1 MSVMSYRRRL
11 AAVLVGGAIAAVSAF
26 TGHTGI
32 ALAQSSGV
40 VSGTLSAIPV
50 NGSFQIHQL
59 FASTDGKLWF
69 VTPQSQL
76 GEVSP
81 TGQATFTSVTLPH
94 GEFVA
99 QIVAAGPEGVWSY
112 GNTNVY
118 PRTADSCVLGL
129 VTPDGVLHNI
139 ALPAGPIRN
148 ASLCGGA
155 AADRSG
161 NLWLSLDLYACYA
174 DPCKVAVV
182 AEITPAGTI
191 TMFAP
196 NLAGARPGAVALGTD
211 GGIWVFEGVREES
224 LVRYTTSGVSK
235 AFPTRPALSSLYA
248 RPDGTFWGGFN
259 VSFDLIDGATGSDE
273 FRRAF
278 PVAPSKLLLPSLV
291 TFGTAVDANG
301 LLWKAGQ
308 MGRAG
313 TGANRL
319 FCLNPNATIDRTV
332 TLPPAADG
340 SALLANGA
348 VAVTSTGVIWA
359 AALSGTDA
367 DYLIRFQ
374 PLV

>member
-1 MSVMSYRRRL
+1 MTSSWGRWATVGV
-11 AAVLVGGAIAAVSAF
+11 ACAVAVVSALVGGAGFAF
-26 TGHTGI
+26 
-32 ALAQSSGV
+32 AQSSGIV
-40 VSGTLSAIPV
+40 GGTLTAIPV
-50 NGSFQIHQL
+50 NGSYQIHQL
-59 FASTDGKLWF
+59 FAGTDGKLWF

-76 GEVSP
+76 GEVSA
-81 TGQATFTSVTLPH
+81 TGDATLTNVTLPH

-112 GNTNVY
+112 GNTNVD
-118 PRTADSCVLGL
+118 PRTADSCVVGL

-139 ALPAGPIRN
+139 ALPAGPVRN

-161 NLWLSLDLYACYA
+161 NLWLSLGSYACYT

-182 AEITPAGTI
+182 AEITPSGTI

-196 NLAGARPGAVALGTD
+196 YRPGARPGAVALGSD
-211 GGIWVFEGVREES
+211 GAIWVFEGARQEA
-224 LVRYTTSGVSK
+224 LVRYTNAGISEF
-235 AFPTRPALSSLYA
+235 FPMRPALGSLYA
-248 RPDGTFWGGFN
+248 RPDGSFWAGFN
-259 VSFDLIDGATGSDE
+259 VSFDLVDGATGTDE

-278 PVAPSKLLLPSLV
+278 PVSPSRALLPSLV
-291 TFGTAVDANG
+291 SFGTAIDGNG
-301 LLWKAGQ
+301 LLWKSGQ
-308 MGRAG
+308 MGRPG

-319 FCLNPNATIDRTV
+319 FRLNLDATIDRTV
-332 TLPPAADG
+332 SFPRANDG
-340 SALLANGA
+340 SALLANGT

-359 AALSGTDA
+359 TALSGTDA

>member
-1 MSVMSYRRRL
+1 MKVMSIRRRL
-11 AAVLVGGAIAAVSAF
+11 AAVGVGGAIAVVSVLA
-26 TGHTGI
+26 GHTGDAI
-32 ALAQSSGV
+32 AGWSGIV
-40 VSGTLSAIPV
+40 GGTLSAIPV
-50 NGSFQIHQL
+50 NGTFQIHQL
-59 FASTDGKLWF
+59 FAGTDGKLWF
-69 VTPQSQL
+69 VTPESQL
-76 GEVSP
+76 GEVSA
-81 TGQATFTSVTLPH
+81 TGQATLTSVTLPH
-94 GEFVA
+94 GEFAA
-99 QIVAAGPEGVWSY
+99 QIVAAGPKGVWSY

-118 PRTADSCVLGL
+118 PRTADSCVVGL

-161 NLWLSLDLYACYA
+161 NLWLSLGSYACYA

-182 AEITPAGTI
+182 AEIRPAGTI

-196 NLAGARPGAVALGTD
+196 YRPGARPGAVALGRD
-211 GGIWVFEGVREES
+211 GSIWVFEGARQES
-224 LVRYTTSGVSK
+224 LVRYTSAGIS
-235 AFPTRPALSSLYA
+235 ASFPTRPALSSLSA
-248 RPDGTFWGGFN
+248 RPDGTFWAGFN
-259 VSFDLIDGATGSDE
+259 VSFDLIDGATGTDE

-278 PVAPSKLLLPSLV
+278 PVSPSRALLPSLV
-291 TFGTAVDANG
+291 TFGTTIDANG
-301 LLWKAGQ
+301 LLWKSGQ
-308 MGRAG
+308 MGRPG

-319 FCLNPNATIDRTV
+319 FRLNVNATIDRTV
-332 TLPPAADG
+332 TFPAAQDG
-340 SALLANGA
+340 SALLANGT